1 MSIDKDIDM
10 DKDTNVRRFL
20 ESLPKS
26 SVNECKNVMHRLCKK
41 VLQVYANK
49 CKIVFFL
56 KNKFL

>member
-49 CKIVFFL
+49 CKTVFFYE
-56 KNKFL
+56 